1 MASLAKFVTAT
12 AALCLAAAPLTAA
25 APNVTAELIPGD
37 CSVYPEYDA
46 STGQAGPWSMQ
57 ATDTGEYITG
67 HGLTAIYS
75 RGSAGI
81 RWGFMAVLDKAGVA
95 QNPLRCV
102 NGEGIQGYVPT
113 GVSGYTWQNLVAA
126 DIPYDALLMYEV
138 NGTEIQPYSHY
149 INGTKQSGIFLGSEG
164 YTTWGFKKDTDTEQG
179 TYWEARLLGADSEDP
194 STGKPLFD
202 GEITGFLK
210 VYGS

>member
-1 MASLAKFVTAT
+1 MSPLVKVSAAFAAFFLATSHFA
-12 AALCLAAAPLTAA
+12 AA
-25 APNVTAELIPGD
+25 APNLTADLIPGD
-37 CSVYPEYDA
+37 CSVYPDYDA

-57 ATDTGEYITG
+57 AQDTGNYITG

-81 RWGFMAVLDKAGVA
+81 RWGYMAVLDKAGVA

-102 NGEGIQGYVPT
+102 KGEGIQGWVPT
-113 GVSGYTWQNLVAA
+113 GVSGYTWENLVAA
-126 DIPYDALLMYEV
+126 DIPYNAFMMYKV
-138 NGTEIQPYSHY
+138 NGTAVQPYSHS

-164 YTTWGFKKDTDTEQG
+164 YTTWGFKKETDDEQG
-179 TYWEARLLGADSEDP
+179 TYWEARVLGANSADP
-194 STGKPLFD
+194 STGKPLFE
-202 GEITGFLK
+202 GEITGFLR

>member
-1 MASLAKFVTAT
+1 MV
-12 AALCLAAAPLTAA
+12 
-25 APNVTAELIPGD
+25 
-37 CSVYPEYDA
+37 DA
-46 STGQAGPWSMQ
+46 SDGYRRIHYRPW
-57 ATDTGEYITG
+57 TDS
-67 HGLTAIYS
+67 HLLS
-75 RGSAGI
+75 RLSWHPMGI
-81 RWGFMAVLDKAGVA
+81 RKFHAGSRHPRLGNLSTLAYSNNDQMAVLDKAGVA

-102 NGEGIQGYVPT
+102 NGQGIQGYVPT
-113 GVSGYTWQNLVAA
+113 GVSGNTWQNLVAA

>member
-1 MASLAKFVTAT
+1 MSSLAKFVTAT

-75 RGSAGI
+75 RGSTGI
-81 RWGFMAVLDKAGVA
+81 R
-95 QNPLRCV
+95 
-102 NGEGIQGYVPT
+102 
-113 GVSGYTWQNLVAA
+113 
-126 DIPYDALLMYEV
+126 
-138 NGTEIQPYSHY
+138 
-149 INGTKQSGIFLGSEG
+149 
-164 YTTWGFKKDTDTEQG
+164 
-179 TYWEARLLGADSEDP
+179 
-194 STGKPLFD
+194 
-202 GEITGFLK
+202 
-210 VYGS
+210 